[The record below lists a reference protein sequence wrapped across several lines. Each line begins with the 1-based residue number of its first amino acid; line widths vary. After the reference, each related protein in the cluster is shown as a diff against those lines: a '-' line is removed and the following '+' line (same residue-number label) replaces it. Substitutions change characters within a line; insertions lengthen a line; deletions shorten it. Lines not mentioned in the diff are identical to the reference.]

1 MLKVACSAQYH
12 VVMNNNTLKQN
23 QDSTV
28 SNLCDS
34 LVAQNVYDVIAD
46 LLQSSHI
53 VPEQNHGGREKLT
66 AEVHLLV
73 TLWYLANQECFRAV
87 ADRFGVSESSALRAV
102 RRITD
107 WLRGLAHIFIRWPN
121 VTKAKETERLFYER
135 AHMPRVIG
143 AIDGS
148 HIAIQAPTHR
158 ADDYVNRKGVHSVI
172 LQAVV
177 DPNMLFVDIYAGEPG
192 SLHDARVLRKS
203 PLFAKAQQQMGSL
216 FHNASVLVG
225 DAAYPCLPWLVT
237 PFRDNGHLSQQQKEF
252 NHAHSTTRIVVEQ
265 SFGLLKGCF
274 RKLQHL
280 CMTDVD
286 EMPRVILACC
296 VLHNICVSDGVE
308 TYHLTLPDDDSNSA
322 EIGAA
327 CNTTDSVR
335 HQIMSAMYGS

>member
-1 MLKVACSAQYH
+1 
-12 VVMNNNTLKQN
+12 
-23 QDSTV
+23 
-28 SNLCDS
+28 
-34 LVAQNVYDVIAD
+34 
-46 LLQSSHI
+46 
-53 VPEQNHGGREKLT
+53 
-66 AEVHLLV
+66 
-73 TLWYLANQECFRAV
+73 
-87 ADRFGVSESSALRAV
+87 
-102 RRITD
+102 
-107 WLRGLAHIFIRWPN
+107 
-121 VTKAKETERLFYER
+121 
-135 AHMPRVIG
+135 MPRVIG
-143 AIDGS
+143 ATDGS

-177 DPNMLFVDIYAGEPG
+177 DPNMLFIDIYAGELG

-286 EMPRVILACC
+286 EMPRVIYWLVVCC
-296 VLHNICVSDGVE
+296 TTSAYLMVLKHITSPCQMTTATVQKLELHVTPLTVCVIRSC
-308 TYHLTLPDDDSNSA
+308 LPCTVLKGD
-322 EIGAA
+322 
-327 CNTTDSVR
+327 
-335 HQIMSAMYGS
+335 